1 VSAAVTG
8 RVAGKVAFI
17 TGAGRGQGRSHAIR
31 LAEEGADIIAV
42 DICQDYATVGYGMA
56 TPADLAETVKAVE
69 ALDRRIIASP
79 ADVRDAAALKAAVD
93 DGVAQ
98 LGRLDIVC
106 ANAGICTIQSWDEVT
121 PQVWQDTLDTNLT
134 GVWNTM
140 VAATPHLIAAGGGS
154 IICTSSTAG
163 IKGLPYLA
171 PYVAAK
177 HGVVGIA
184 KTMANELAVHK
195 IRVNTVH
202 PTGVDTPMG
211 SGLGGLE
218 ALIARDPNLGPIYM
232 NALPVESVQP
242 RDISHAVLFLASD
255 EAQYVTGL
263 EFTVDAGNT
272 IRLSEGELNQWQA
285 EWKARSPS
293 SPGPRA
299 ARAAATRSGWPK
311 KAPTS
316 SRWTGAARSARCPTA
331 WPRRRTWPR
340 PSRTSRRW
348 TAASWPARPTSA
360 TTARSRPPSMMASR
374 SSVGWTSCRPTP
386 ASSASPRWRRWATPS
401 GRT

>member
-1 VSAAVTG
+1 MAG

-17 TGAGRGQGRSHAIR
+17 TGAARGQGRAHAIR

-42 DICQDYATVGYGMA
+42 DICRDYDTVAYPMA
-56 TPADLAETVKAVE
+56 TEADMAETVKAVE
-69 ALDRRIIASP
+69 ALDRRIVSAV

-98 LGRLDIVC
+98 LGRLDIVS

-140 VAATPHLIAAGGGS
+140 VVSVPHLIAAGGGS

-163 IKGLPYLA
+163 LKGLPYLA

-177 HGVVGIA
+177 HGMVGIA
-184 KTMANELAVHK
+184 RTMANELAWYS

-211 SGLGGLE
+211 TGMGGLE
-218 ALIARDPNLGPIYM
+218 GLINRDPGLGPIYM
-232 NALPVESVQP
+232 NTLPVESVDS
-242 RDISHAVLFLASD
+242 RDSSNAVLCLASD
-255 EAQYVTGL
+255 EARYVTGL

-272 IRLSEGELNQWQA
+272 IR
-285 EWKARSPS
+285 
-293 SPGPRA
+293 
-299 ARAAATRSGWPK
+299 
-311 KAPTS
+311 
-316 SRWTGAARSARCPTA
+316 
-331 WPRRRTWPR
+331 
-340 PSRTSRRW
+340 
-348 TAASWPARPTSA
+348 
-360 TTARSRPPSMMASR
+360 
-374 SSVGWTSCRPTP
+374 
-386 ASSASPRWRRWATPS
+386 
-401 GRT
+401 

>member
-1 VSAAVTG
+1 MAG

-17 TGAGRGQGRSHAIR
+17 TGAARGQGRAHAIR

-42 DICQDYATVGYGMA
+42 DICRDYDTVGYPLA
-56 TPADLAETVKAVE
+56 TEADLAETVKAVE
-69 ALDRRIIASP
+69 ALDRRIVATV
-79 ADVRDAAALKAAVD
+79 ADVRDAAGLKAAVD

-98 LGRLDIVC
+98 LGRLDIVS
-106 ANAGICTIQSWDEVT
+106 ATAGICTIQTWDEVT

-140 VAATPHLIAAGGGS
+140 VVSVPHLIAAGGGS

-184 KTMANELAVHK
+184 RTMANELARHS

-211 SGLGGLE
+211 TGLGGLE
-218 ALIARDPNLGPIYM
+218 PLINRDPNLGPIYM
-232 NALPVESVQP
+232 NTLPVEIVEP
-242 RDISHAVLFLASD
+242 RDISNAVLFLASD
-255 EAQYVTGL
+255 EARYVTGL

-272 IRLSEGELNQWQA
+272 IR
-285 EWKARSPS
+285 
-293 SPGPRA
+293 
-299 ARAAATRSGWPK
+299 
-311 KAPTS
+311 
-316 SRWTGAARSARCPTA
+316 
-331 WPRRRTWPR
+331 
-340 PSRTSRRW
+340 
-348 TAASWPARPTSA
+348 
-360 TTARSRPPSMMASR
+360 
-374 SSVGWTSCRPTP
+374 
-386 ASSASPRWRRWATPS
+386 
-401 GRT
+401 

>member
-1 VSAAVTG
+1 MAG

-17 TGAGRGQGRSHAIR
+17 TGAARGQGRSHAIR

-42 DICQDYATVGYGMA
+42 DICRDYGTVPYAMA
-56 TPADLAETVKAVE
+56 TEADLAETVKAVE
-69 ALDRRIIASP
+69 ALDRRIVATQ

-98 LGRLDIVC
+98 LGRLDIVS
-106 ANAGICTIQSWDEVT
+106 ANAGICTVQSWDEVT
-121 PQVWQDTLDTNLT
+121 PAVWQDTLDTNLT

-140 VAATPHLIAAGGGS
+140 VVSVPHLIAAGGGS

-184 KTMANELAVHK
+184 RTMANELAIHK

-211 SGLGGLE
+211 NGLGGLE
-218 ALIARDPNLGPIYM
+218 PLINRDPNLGPIYM
-232 NALPVESVQP
+232 NTLPVETVDP
-242 RDISHAVLFLASD
+242 RDISNAVLFLASD
-255 EAQYVTGL
+255 EARYVTGL

-272 IRLSEGELNQWQA
+272 IR
-285 EWKARSPS
+285 
-293 SPGPRA
+293 
-299 ARAAATRSGWPK
+299 
-311 KAPTS
+311 
-316 SRWTGAARSARCPTA
+316 
-331 WPRRRTWPR
+331 
-340 PSRTSRRW
+340 
-348 TAASWPARPTSA
+348 
-360 TTARSRPPSMMASR
+360 
-374 SSVGWTSCRPTP
+374 
-386 ASSASPRWRRWATPS
+386 
-401 GRT
+401 